1 MYEEKIKEN
10 ISLNDTIVIIRI
22 IIRISIIINVI
33 IIRLH
38 DYFFNFLPI
47 FITFYSKRCHN
58 FPFKNT
64 ASILTENPCFFIHYL
79 KSPYRQ

>member
-47 FITFYSKRCHN
+47 FITFIPKDAII
-58 FPFKNT
+58 FP
-64 ASILTENPCFFIHYL
+64 L
-79 KSPYRQ
+79 KTQHRS